1 MESSQCLFRGL
12 VLQPSGFGPVVRQ
25 AFWTWSLCGS
35 LSSLGLLSQVL
46 PGCDTTNCA
55 VPGKGSHNNTIRT
68 LERSLIPSGCR
79 HRRVRGYR
87 ERYFPR
93 VRSKSSKRVTE
104 IRALRTHTQSLS
116 GRSLGGLDRA
126 AALPGQLSAA
136 SAVASCRRAH
146 EEVRSL
152 GLA

>member
-1 MESSQCLFRGL
+1 M
-12 VLQPSGFGPVVRQ
+12 
-25 AFWTWSLCGS
+25 
-35 LSSLGLLSQVL
+35 
-46 PGCDTTNCA
+46 
-55 VPGKGSHNNTIRT
+55 
-68 LERSLIPSGCR
+68 
-79 HRRVRGYR
+79 
-87 ERYFPR
+87 
-93 VRSKSSKRVTE
+93 RSKSSKRVTE

-152 GLA
+152 GLRAVSVSGAYQRRPVVAALRTLSYT